1 MAKRSKE
8 DLEQN
13 VVEEEGAEDA
23 AQLLALLDV
32 PQGESLAEVVPAR
45 LLQPSQVQTTFQLA
59 PDNTMSPTWTSKPHN
74 ACWCPSPTNCQSDFF
89 VFLPVDVVLHPAGHH
104 VACPLVH
111 RLDGFDDLQRDFIT
125 LEGNCNDH
133 PEQLGGGALLAV
145 QVVAHQVH
153 ILLGQQ
159 QGHLPIKGEIE
170 KGLIKATLVL
180 TATRSSAKCCSS

>member
-1 MAKRSKE
+1 MLRTPRSSWPCLMSHKARAW
-8 DLEQN
+8 QRSS
-13 VVEEEGAEDA
+13 
-23 AQLLALLDV
+23 LLASCSPLRSRPLFNWLLTTQCRQILLD
-32 PQGESLAEVVPAR
+32 LR
-45 LLQPSQVQTTFQLA
+45 F
-59 PDNTMSPTWTSKPHN
+59 WHSKPHN
-74 ACWCPSPTNCQSDFF
+74 ACWCPSPRNCHWDFF

-111 RLDGFDDLQRDFIT
+111 RLDGFDDLQRNFIT

-159 QGHLPIKGEIE
+159 QGHLPIKGQIG